1 VTRLL
6 EYAHE
11 ALAAL
16 WRNRTR
22 TVLTMLGM
30 IIGTSSVI
38 AVFGISRASASGI
51 AATIESFG
59 VPAAFL
65 QPDPTQNFPELAD
78 IQYRDIAQLRA
89 ATQGMIDDIE
99 PLYTNNY
106 TVRAGNITGVE
117 SVQSIGAYAPADR
130 IPMRE
135 GRKIDAQEVADAAR
149 VTTLTY
155 DLADKYFPNGNA
167 VGGWLS
173 INGSRYEVVG
183 VYAPISGSL
192 FNSLAGTG
200 QIYIPYTTFHRIV
213 PGPVTGLLI
222 YPTDPNNADAA
233 LAAVKSEL
241 QHIHTSKAQY
251 LSQSGTSALGIFQ
264 NVLNIIAAG
273 LSAIGAVAL
282 VVAGIGI
289 MNIMLVSVVERTRE
303 IGIRKSIGASRADIA
318 LQFLMESVILSILG
332 GGTGMV
338 LGLLATVGAAAYISQ
353 QLGAAI
359 VPYLLLVCIAIA
371 FSIGIGMAFGLYP
384 AIRAARL
391 DPVEALR
398 S

>member
-1 VTRLL
+1 MTRLL
-6 EYAHE
+6 EYARE
-11 ALAAL
+11 AVDAL

-22 TVLTMLGM
+22 TILTMLGM
-30 IIGTSSVI
+30 IIGTASVI

-59 VPAAFL
+59 VPAAFITV
-65 QPDPTQNFPELAD
+65 DPTQNFPTMAA

-89 ATQGMIDDIE
+89 STEGLVDEID
-99 PLYTNNY
+99 PNY
-106 TVRAGNITGVE
+106 SRNYDVRAGNVTGVE
-117 SVQSIGAYAPADR
+117 NVQAIGAYAPADR
-130 IPMRE
+130 LPMRE
-135 GRKIDAQEVADAAR
+135 GRKIDQQEVDDGAR
-149 VTTLTY
+149 VVTMTY
-155 DLADKYFPNGNA
+155 DMADKYFPNGNA
-167 VGGWLS
+167 VGSWIT
-173 INGSRYEVVG
+173 INGSRYAIVG
-183 VYAPISGSL
+183 VYAPITGNL

-213 PGPVTGLLI
+213 TGPVDSLLV
-222 YPTDPNNADAA
+222 YPIDPNNADAA
-233 LAAVKSEL
+233 LDAVKAEL
-241 QHIHTSKAQY
+241 QHIHSSKAQY
-251 LSQSGTSALGIFQ
+251 FTQSGTGALAVFQ
-264 NVLNIIAAG
+264 NVLNIVAAG

-303 IGIRKSIGASRADIA
+303 IGIRKSIGASRTDIA
-318 LQFLMESVILSILG
+318 LQFLMESIILSILG
-332 GGTGMV
+332 GGTGM
-338 LGLLATVGAAAYISQ
+338 LIGLVATLGAATYISK

-384 AIRAARL
+384 AVRAARL

>member
-6 EYAHE
+6 EYTHE

-16 WRNRTR
+16 WRNRAR
-22 TVLTMLGM
+22 TILTMLGM

-51 AATIESFG
+51 AATIQSFG
-59 VPAAFL
+59 VPGAFI
-65 QPDPTQNFPELAD
+65 QADPTQNFPQLAA

-89 ATQGMIDDIE
+89 ATQGIVDDIVAN
-99 PLYTNNY
+99 YSNNY
-106 TVRAGNITGVE
+106 TVRAGNVTGVE
-117 SVQSIGAYAPADR
+117 NVQSIGAYAPADR

-135 GRKIDAQEVADAAR
+135 GRKIDEQEVADAAR
-149 VTTLTY
+149 VTTMTY
-155 DLADKYFPNGNA
+155 DIADKYFPNGNA
-167 VGGWLS
+167 VGNFLT

-192 FNSLAGTG
+192 FNSLAGTA
-200 QIYIPYTTFHRIV
+200 QIYIPYSTFHRIV
-213 PGPVTGLLI
+213 PGPLDSLFI

-233 LAAVKSEL
+233 LDAVKAAL
-241 QHIHTSKAQY
+241 QHIHSSKAQY
-251 LSQSGTSALGIFQ
+251 LTQSGAGALAVFQ

-303 IGIRKSIGASRADIA
+303 IGIRKSIGASRGDIA

-338 LGLLATVGAAAYISQ
+338 LGLLATVGAASYISS